1 MKFAFNRIGNLREL
15 VWELGAGIYKLSFAD
30 NFQSF
35 EKTVTILAA
44 SELEIRNELPF
55 IPTKYIIVNQ
65 TGNGLITRETDW
77 TRDYLYLTNHG
88 AVSVTATV
96 VFLK

>member
-1 MKFAFNRIGNLREL
+1 MRFALNRINNLREL

-35 EKTVTILAA
+35 EKDITIAAA
-44 SELEIRNELPF
+44 SESQIRNELPF
-55 IPTKYIIVNQ
+55 IPTRYIIVNQ
-65 TGNGLITRETDW
+65 SGNGLITRETAW
-77 TRDYLYLTNHG
+77 TKDYLYLTNNG
-88 AVSVTATV
+88 AVEVNATI